1 MKTCLTFLTCLLF
14 LPCSALAQSAC
25 RQASASI
32 TEHREAFTVFSVVL
46 PSPSGS
52 ISAQALVPNNGHNP
66 AGAFVFSLSRL
77 VGSEPKQVV
86 EMLPVAVELATA
98 GRPTIMLQRTLTWP
112 TVGKSVGQAQKDV
125 LCAEQWLSTHA
136 SVKPDSWE
144 FIGPKADIPTF
155 DQLHAVGDNTSMVF
169 TWGFPLGGFNED
181 ENTNRVLRE
190 GSIKVAA
197 LTESHE

>member
-1 MKTCLTFLTCLLF
+1 MKICLAFLTCLLF
-14 LPCSALAQSAC
+14 LPCSVLAQSAC
-25 RQASASI
+25 RQASART
-32 TEHREAFTVFSVVL
+32 TERREAFTVFSILL
-46 PSPSGS
+46 PSRSGS
-52 ISAQALVPNNGHNP
+52 ISAQALVPNNDHNP
-66 AGAFVFSLSRL
+66 AGAIVFSLSRL
-77 VGSEPKQVV
+77 VRSEPRQVV

-112 TVGKSVGQAQKDV
+112 AVDTSVGQTQKDV
-125 LCAEQWLSTHA
+125 LCAQQWLSTHT

-169 TWGFPLGGFNED
+169 SWGFPLGGFNEN
-181 ENTNRVLRE
+181 ENTDRVLRD
-190 GSIKVAA
+190 GSIKIAA